1 MQTRRQLLA
10 QCGVGAGLLAMADLL
25 SREGLATER
34 RGRDGDSLTPRP
46 PQFPVKAKHLIW
58 LFMHGGPSQV
68 DTFDEK
74 PMLAKFDDQSPPVEF
89 HQLDLQFT
97 DVRKQKLMA
106 SRFKFGRHG
115 ESGITMSE
123 GFSRLS
129 QHADDMTVLRGVH
142 HEVFNHTPGIF
153 LMNTGEA
160 RMGRPSLGSWL
171 TYGLGCETDNLPAF
185 VVMNDG
191 PLKPGPGV
199 WGNGFLPAMYQ
210 GTNIRQS
217 VLPIDNLRPQ
227 PELAGIDQRSTL
239 DLAQWLNERHRAS
252 RLGDTDLEARI
263 ASYELAY
270 RMQSAAPEAVDLS
283 RETKATRGLYGG
295 GFGEQCLTARRL
307 VERGVRMVQIYHG
320 CGGGGWDTHGDNHNR
335 HVGLIRSIDQG
346 CAALLTD
353 LKSRG
358 LLDETLV
365 IWGGE
370 FGRTPTTE
378 GNNGRDHSPYGF
390 SMWMA
395 GGGVKGGQTIGATDD
410 FGFRAIE
417 DKVHTHVM
425 HATILKLMGL
435 DPEQLTWRFGGLDQR
450 LIGVEPAHDLY
461 DRLAGT
467 GLA

>member
-1 MQTRRQLLA
+1 MLA
-10 QCGVGAGLLAMADLL
+10 LADLM
-25 SREGLATER
+25 SRGSLAEETAL
-34 RGRDGDSLTPRP
+34 GRAESDHSLTPRTP
-46 PQFPVKAKHLIW
+46 AFPTKAKNIIW

-74 PMLAKFDDQSPPVEF
+74 PMLAKFDGQPPPVEF
-89 HQLDLQFT
+89 HKLNLQFT

-106 SRFKFGRHG
+106 SRLKFRRHG
-115 ESGITMSE
+115 ESGIAMSE
-123 GFSRLS
+123 GFSRLG
-129 QHADDMTVLRGVH
+129 QHADDIAILRGVH

-171 TYGLGCETDNLPAF
+171 TYGLGCETNNLPAF

-199 WGNGFLPAMYQ
+199 WGNGFLPAVYQ
-210 GTNIRQS
+210 GTNIKQS
-217 VLPIDNLRPQ
+217 AAPIDNLRPQ
-227 PELAGIDQRSTL
+227 AELACIDQRSTL
-239 DLAQWLNERHRAS
+239 DLAQWLSERHRS
-252 RLGDTDLEARI
+252 FRPGDTDLEARI
-263 ASYELAY
+263 ASYELAF
-270 RMQSAAPEAVDLS
+270 RMQSAAPEAVDLAHES
-283 RETKATRGLYGG
+283 KATRDLYGG
-295 GFGEQCLTARRL
+295 GFGERCLAARRL

-335 HVGLIRSIDQG
+335 HVELIRSVDQG
-346 CAALLTD
+346 CAALLSD
-353 LKSRG
+353 LKARG
-358 LLDETLV
+358 LLEETLV

-370 FGRTPTTE
+370 FGRTLTTE

-395 GGGVKGGQTIGATDD
+395 GGGVKGGQAIGSTDD
-410 FGFRAIE
+410 FGFRAVE
-417 DKVHTHVM
+417 DKVHTHDL

-450 LIGVEPAHDLY
+450 LIGVEPAHDVY
-461 DRLAGT
+461 DRLT
-467 GLA
+467 